1 MSTAAQ
7 PGRPKSGSHSGSDG
21 FIIVAVLWILAA
33 LATLVSIY
41 AIYVTNSAIAVTA
54 SGDAIIADPLVSAG
68 VELAAYQLLGAK
80 KEDRPAVGNFTARV
94 GTARLTVAFQTEA
107 ARIDLNAAPKPLL
120 SGLFAG
126 FGAAPLNADS
136 YADRIIAWRT
146 QASGQSSD
154 NDPETSFYRSAG
166 LTYTPRHGPFVH
178 VGELWLVHGIPPA
191 LIGQA
196 LRYVTVYN
204 GKPTVDVIDAAP
216 QVIAALPGMTPQT
229 LQGILAA
236 RASGSLDRNSLPG
249 LLGNG
254 NSGEGAAGVDPG
266 KSFRVGVRIDFD
278 NGRRSAAE
286 AVILLPDD
294 GPVPYRVLSWRTAF
308 DGATDQPLDFGG
320 R

>member
-1 MSTAAQ
+1 MSATAQ
-7 PGRPKSGSHSGSDG
+7 SDRPQSGSDG

-41 AIYVTNSAIAVTA
+41 AIYVTNSAIAVTV

-68 VELAAYQLLGAK
+68 VELAAYQLIAAK
-80 KEDRPAVGNFTARV
+80 KEDRPAVGNFSARV
-94 GTARLTVAFQTEA
+94 GSARLMVAFQTEA

-126 FGAAPLNADS
+126 FGAAPLNADG

-166 LTYTPRHGPFVH
+166 LTYGPRHAPFVH
-178 VGELWLVHGIPPA
+178 VAELWLVHGIPPA
-191 LIGQA
+191 LIERA
-196 LRYVTVYN
+196 LPYVTVYN

-236 RASGSLDRNSLPG
+236 RASGNLDRNSLPS

-254 NSGEGAAGVDPG
+254 NAGEGTGASSDPG

-294 GPVPYRVLSWRTAF
+294 GPVPYRVLSWRNAF
-308 DGATDQPLDFGG
+308 DGATDQPQDFG
-320 R
+320 RR

>member
-1 MSTAAQ
+1 MSTATPAQ
-7 PGRPKSGSHSGSDG
+7 RAKSGNDG

-41 AIYVTNSAIAVTA
+41 AIYVTNSAIAVTT
-54 SGDAIIADPLVSAG
+54 SGDAILADPLVSAG
-68 VELAAYQLLGAK
+68 VELAAYQLIGAK

-94 GTARLTVAFQTEA
+94 GTTRLTIAFQTEA
-107 ARIDLNAAPKPLL
+107 TRIDLNAAPKPLL

-126 FGAAPLNADS
+126 FGAGPLNADS

-146 QASGQSSD
+146 QAAGQGSD
-154 NDPETSFYRSAG
+154 NDPETSYYRSAG

-178 VGELWLVHGIPPA
+178 VDELWLVHGIPPA
-191 LIGQA
+191 LIERA
-196 LRYVTVYN
+196 LPYVTVYN
-204 GKPTVDVIDAAP
+204 GKPTIDVINAAP

-229 LQGILAA
+229 LQGLLAA
-236 RASGSLDRNSLPG
+236 RASGTLDRNSLASIT
-249 LLGNG
+249 GNG
-254 NSGEGAAGVDPG
+254 NAGEGGAAAATDPG
-266 KSFRVGVRIDFD
+266 KSFRVGVRVDFD

-308 DGATDQPLDFGG
+308 DGATDQPQDFG
-320 R
+320 RR

>member
-1 MSTAAQ
+1 MSAVA
-7 PGRPKSGSHSGSDG
+7 PLDRPQSGNDG

-33 LATLVSIY
+33 LATLVSVY

-68 VELAAYQLLGAK
+68 VELAAYQLIGAK
-80 KEDRPAVGNFTARV
+80 KEDRPAVGNFTASV

-126 FGAAPLNADS
+126 FGAPPLNADS
-136 YADRIIAWRT
+136 YADRVVAWRT
-146 QASGQSSD
+146 PAAGQSSD

-178 VGELWLVHGIPPA
+178 VSELWLVHGIPPA
-191 LIGQA
+191 LIERA
-196 LRYVTVYN
+196 LPYLTVYN
-204 GKPTVDVIDAAP
+204 GKPTVDIIDAAP

-229 LQGILAA
+229 LQGVLAA
-236 RASGSLDRNSLPG
+236 RASGNLDKNSLPSI
-249 LLGNG
+249 LGNG
-254 NSGEGAAGVDPG
+254 NSGEAAASTDPG
-266 KSFRVGVRIDFD
+266 KSFRVGVRIDFA
-278 NGRRSAAE
+278 NGRRSASE

-294 GPVPYRVLSWRTAF
+294 GPVPYRVLSWRNAF
-308 DGATDQPLDFGG
+308 DGATDQPQDFG
-320 R
+320 RR

>member
-1 MSTAAQ
+1 MTSAMLTD
-7 PGRPKSGSHSGSDG
+7 RPQSGSDG

-33 LATLVSIY
+33 LATLVSVY
-41 AIYVTNSAIAVTA
+41 AIYVTNSAIAVTT

-68 VELAAYQLLGAK
+68 VELAAYQLISAK

-94 GTARLTVAFQTEA
+94 GTTKLTIAFQTEA

-126 FGAAPLNADS
+126 FGAPPMNADG

-146 QASGQSSD
+146 QAAAGGEGLDS
-154 NDPETSFYRSAG
+154 DPETSYYRSAG

-178 VGELWLVHGIPPA
+178 VDELWLVHGIPPA
-191 LIGQA
+191 LIERA
-196 LRYVTVYN
+196 LPYVTVYN
-204 GKPTVDVIDAAP
+204 GKPTVDVINAAP
-216 QVIAALPGMTPQT
+216 QVIAALPGMSPQT
-229 LQGILAA
+229 LQGLLAA
-236 RASGSLDRNSLPG
+236 RASGTLDRNSLANVMG
-249 LLGNG
+249 TGNG
-254 NSGEGAAGVDPG
+254 GEGGAAAATDPG
-266 KSFRVGVRIDFD
+266 KSFRVGVRVDFD

-308 DGATDQPLDFGG
+308 DGATDQPQDFG
-320 R
+320 RR

>member
-1 MSTAAQ
+1 MSAMAQ
-7 PGRPKSGSHSGSDG
+7 HGRPKSASDG

-33 LATLVSIY
+33 LATLVSVY
-41 AIYVTNSAIAVTA
+41 AIYVTNSAIAVNA
-54 SGDAIIADPLVSAG
+54 SNDAIIADPLVSAG
-68 VELAAYQLLGAK
+68 VELAAYQLIGVK

-94 GTARLTVAFQTEA
+94 GTARLTVVFQTEA
-107 ARIDLNAAPKPLL
+107 ARIDLNAAPKALL

-126 FGAAPLNADS
+126 FGASSLNADS

-146 QASGQSSD
+146 PAPSGQGLD

-166 LTYTPRHGPFVH
+166 LSYGPRHGPFVH
-178 VGELWLVHGIPPA
+178 VSELWLVHGIPPA

-196 LRYVTVYN
+196 LRYVTVYS
-204 GKPTVDVIDAAP
+204 GKPSVDVADAAP
-216 QVIAALPGMTPQT
+216 QVVAALPGMTPQT
-229 LQGILAA
+229 LQAILAA
-236 RASGSLDRNSLPG
+236 RASLDRTSLTG
-249 LLGNG
+249 LLGN
-254 NSGEGAAGVDPG
+254 SGSAAGSADPG
-266 KSFRVGVRIDFD
+266 KSFRVGVRINFD
-278 NGRRSAAE
+278 NGRQSAAE